1 MGTSSSL
8 PYLQQ
13 ARLGG
18 DHQDVGVALVL
29 GDGQQV
35 IGGRGRPELEGRAG
49 PPDVAGVGHV
59 AELVELPVRLG
70 DVVTCSPEGWE
81 EKE

>member
-1 MGTSSSL
+1 ML
-8 PYLQQ
+8 YLQQ

-35 IGGRGRPELEGRAG
+35 LGGRGRPELEGCAG
-49 PPDVAGVGHV
+49 APDVASVGHI

-70 DVVTCSPEGWE
+70 DVVTCPCRVGE
-81 EKE
+81 EEIHSVGQ